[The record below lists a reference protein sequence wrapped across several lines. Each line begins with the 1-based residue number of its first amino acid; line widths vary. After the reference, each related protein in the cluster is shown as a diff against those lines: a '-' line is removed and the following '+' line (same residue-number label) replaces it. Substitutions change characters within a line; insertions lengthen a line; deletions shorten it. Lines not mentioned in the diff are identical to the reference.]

1 MSLRAAMTLRWQLV
15 LLIVAALTVAQIISL
30 LLFADERSL
39 AIRAALGFEA
49 AGRAANVARLIE
61 EAPPD
66 LHASILRAANSPLVR
81 FDLSEKALVQHS
93 DHFHGGLVES
103 RIRTLLDD
111 SYSRDIRVELH
122 QIEGQL
128 MPLAN
133 LSREMTEMHMAMM
146 QGELTAIEMN
156 LSIAVSGGRWLNVGT
171 RFERPPIQ
179 WPLESMLAFA
189 LSASVLLIVVIW
201 FVMTRLTWPLRRL
214 ARAADRLGRGED
226 VPELPVAGPTEVRD
240 LTVSFN
246 RMQERLTRF
255 VNDRTRMLAAL
266 GHDLRS
272 PLTAM
277 RVRAEMVDDD
287 ETRGSIVTSVKE
299 MQGMVEATLTFARG
313 LTGSEP
319 PERVNLRDYLVGL
332 CQTLPAEIGLQGP
345 EDTELHLRPN
355 AMRRALRNLIE
366 NALSYGQAA
375 RIDWQKAGGE
385 VVLTLDDD
393 GPGIPEDQLD
403 KVFDPFVRL
412 EESRSLET
420 GGHGLGLSI
429 AQTIIQSHGGDVTLS
444 NRPEGGLRARVRL
457 PSGHAAKTEG
467 ETP

>member
-81 FDLSEKALVQHS
+81 FDLSETALVQHS
-93 DHFHGGLVES
+93 DHSDGGLVES

-146 QGELTAIEMN
+146 RGELTAIEMN
-156 LSIAVSGGRWLNVGT
+156 LSIAISGGRWLNVGT

-179 WPLESMLAFA
+179 WPLESMLAFV

-201 FVMTRLTWPLRRL
+201 FVMTRLTEPLQQL

-287 ETRGSIVTSVKE
+287 ETRDSIVASVEE

-313 LTGSEP
+313 LTGSETP
-319 PERVNLRDYLVGL
+319 NCVNLRDYLNTL
-332 CQTLPAEIGLQGP
+332 CQTLPAEVDLLGSD
-345 EDTELHLRPN
+345 DTELRLRPN

-366 NALSYGQAA
+366 NALRYGHAA
-375 RIDWQKAGGE
+375 RIDWQITGGE

-393 GPGIPEDQLD
+393 GPGIPENQLD

-429 AQTIIQSHGGDVTLS
+429 ARTIIQSHGGDVTLS
-444 NRPEGGLRARVRL
+444 NRLEGGLRARVRL
-457 PSGHAAKTEG
+457 PNGHAANSEG
-467 ETP
+467 EAP